1 MAKYQAD
8 VQTLLRAIGGRENIQ
23 AVSHCM
29 TRMRFVLADPAKADT
44 AAIEAI
50 PAVKGTFTQ
59 AGQFQVIIG
68 NDVAIFYNEFTAC
81 AGIEG
86 VSKDAVKAAAQTNQ
100 SLLQRIMGTLG
111 EIFAPIIPALICGG
125 LILGFRNIIG
135 EINFLGGGTQ
145 SLADVSQFWAG
156 MYSFLWLI
164 GEAVFHML
172 PVGIV
177 WSITKKMGTT
187 QILGIILGLTLVSP
201 QLLNGFSVAATAVE
215 DIPVWDFGF
224 VQIQMIGYQGQVIA
238 AMLAGFVLVYLEKFF
253 KKICPEVVS
262 MIVVPFCSLV
272 PAVLV
277 AHTIVGPIGWQI
289 GDAIASVV
297 YAGLTS
303 NVRWL
308 FAALFGL
315 LYAPIV
321 MTGLH
326 HMTNAID
333 SQLVNLYGGTNLWP
347 MIALSNIAQGSAVL
361 AMSVLQKK
369 NERAQQVNIPACIS
383 CYLGVTEPALFGV
396 NLKYGFPLVC
406 GMIGSACGAV
416 ISIGTGVE
424 AYSIGVGGLPGILS
438 IKPQFWLN
446 FLIAMLV
453 CIFVVRY
460 VRRWNFLMLIIMIG
474 AAGLLALPL
483 AIGTEQNGATNW
495 INLGGTS
502 VQPSELVKLALLLIL
517 SWYMSRRRFWPW
529 FAFAVFSLLVLML
542 QQDLGTALIYYA
554 TTLFLFYAST
564 GNLPLTGL
572 GLVGAGGAAVAGYI
586 MFAHVKKRVAIW
598 RNPWIYYE
606 TSGYQIVQMLMAIAS
621 GGLFGVGLGLGAP
634 RVIPVYFTDC
644 IFAVICEQ
652 FGVIFGALVLAMYVI
667 LILRGV
673 SIASAAR
680 SSFHALLAMGATVML
695 GLQTFIIIGGVL
707 KLIPLTGVTMPF
719 VSYGGTSLVS
729 CMGLI
734 GLIQG
739 VASVNQDDLS
749 YDYEISHTLREE
761 AMMPMTRRLG
771 TPPTGVPVPP
781 TEAPTPLATTMARM
795 SGCPGRALMLFP
807 SATAMDVKRMATGMF
822 GMMAERRPAAMPN
835 RTISLVGL

>member
-201 QLLNGFSVAATAVE
+201 QLLNGFSVATTAVE

-224 VQIQMIGYQGQVIA
+224 IQIQMIGYQGQVIA

-453 CIFVVRY
+453 AVAVPFALTILVGSRKLSAADRGLSTAAAEPAAPSVVPDAEEQPQAEPP
-460 VRRWNFLMLIIMIG
+460 
-474 AAGLLALPL
+474 AAGAEGVTAPL
-483 AIGTEQNGATNW
+483 
-495 INLGGTS
+495 
-502 VQPSELVKLALLLIL
+502 
-517 SWYMSRRRFWPW
+517 
-529 FAFAVFSLLVLML
+529 
-542 QQDLGTALIYYA
+542 
-554 TTLFLFYAST
+554 
-564 GNLPLTGL
+564 
-572 GLVGAGGAAVAGYI
+572 
-586 MFAHVKKRVAIW
+586 
-598 RNPWIYYE
+598 
-606 TSGYQIVQMLMAIAS
+606 SG
-621 GGLFGVGLGLGAP
+621 
-634 RVIPVYFTDC
+634 RVIPMEEIPDQVFSQG
-644 IFAVICEQ
+644 ILGE
-652 FGVIFGALVLAMYVI
+652 GVGIEPTGNVVVAPAD
-667 LILRGV
+667 
-673 SIASAAR
+673 
-680 SSFHALLAMGATVML
+680 ATVCSVIEDSRHAVGLTLDNGAELLIHVGIDTVSMNGDGFQLHVKEGDRVHL
-695 GLQTFIIIGGVL
+695 GD
-707 KLIPLTGVTMPF
+707 KLITFDPEKIKAAGHPTTTAFLVTDP
-719 VSYGGTSLVS
+719 G
-729 CMGLI
+729 
-734 GLIQG
+734 
-739 VASVNQDDLS
+739 DL
-749 YDYEISHTLREE
+749 
-761 AMMPMTRRLG
+761 
-771 TPPTGVPVPP
+771 
-781 TEAPTPLATTMARM
+781 APTFETNVDAQA
-795 SGCPGRALMLFP
+795 GRTVVIRF
-807 SATAMDVKRMATGMF
+807 
-822 GMMAERRPAAMPN
+822 
-835 RTISLVGL
+835 